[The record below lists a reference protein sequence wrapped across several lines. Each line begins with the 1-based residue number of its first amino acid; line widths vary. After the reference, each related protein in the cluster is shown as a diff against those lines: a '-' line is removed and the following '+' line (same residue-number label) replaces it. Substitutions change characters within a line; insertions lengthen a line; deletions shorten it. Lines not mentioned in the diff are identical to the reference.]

1 MRAFCSVSPEALRI
15 VGAGVKSIGRIA
27 PRLLAQ
33 VMRKYGT
40 MRLNKPTLVRTFL
53 LCVIAVTCAVSVAEA
68 QAESFTAVATAKGAK
83 IGAGIANLSLTVN
96 KFATDAERD
105 ALVAAVKQGGT
116 AAARTLLRSKP
127 DVGTLQLGS
136 RPATIKYAYARTTGA
151 GRLLTIV
158 TADPI
163 RLLGAGLP
171 DAKPTAGYDL
181 GLVLLDLSASGPGK
195 GELVPAAKVKVD
207 AQGAIVTEDYSG
219 ETVQLSQVQKK

>member
-1 MRAFCSVSPEALRI
+1 MRFNYSTFIRACVLCLIP
-15 VGAGVKSIGRIA
+15 
-27 PRLLAQ
+27 LA
-33 VMRKYGT
+33 
-40 MRLNKPTLVRTFL
+40 
-53 LCVIAVTCAVSVAEA
+53 CAVSVAEA
-68 QAESFTAVATAKGAK
+68 QGESFTAVAMAKGAK
-83 IGAGIANLSLTVN
+83 ISAGLANMTPTVN
-96 KFATDAERD
+96 RLASDAERD

-116 AAARTLLRSKP
+116 AAARTLLKGKP

-136 RPATIKYAYARTTGA
+136 RPATIKYAYARSTGA

-181 GLVLLDLSASGPGK
+181 GLVLLDLSAPGPGK

>member
-1 MRAFCSVSPEALRI
+1 MRFNYTTLIRTCVLSVLSLTA
-15 VGAGVKSIGRIA
+15 VVSI
-27 PRLLAQ
+27 
-33 VMRKYGT
+33 
-40 MRLNKPTLVRTFL
+40 
-53 LCVIAVTCAVSVAEA
+53 AEA
-68 QAESFTAVATAKGAK
+68 QAESYTAVATAKGAK
-83 IGAGIANLSLTVN
+83 IGAGMANLTLTVN
-96 KFATDAERD
+96 RFATDAERD

-116 AAARTLLRSKP
+116 AAARTLLRGKP

-181 GLVLLDLSASGPGK
+181 GLVLLDLSAPGPGK

-219 ETVQLSQVQKK
+219 ETVQLTQVAKK